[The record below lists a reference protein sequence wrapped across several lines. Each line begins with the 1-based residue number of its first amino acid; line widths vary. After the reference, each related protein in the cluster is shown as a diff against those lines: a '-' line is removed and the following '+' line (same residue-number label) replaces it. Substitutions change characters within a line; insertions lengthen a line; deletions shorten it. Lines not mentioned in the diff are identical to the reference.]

1 MSKGLIERSGG
12 RSRTLAA
19 ASGLALMGIAI
30 ALWAAPDGSSAAA
43 SRSRDP
49 SPNSAR
55 LGAHV
60 SAQSVQAQQ
69 APIPPASEYEDADG
83 WWSPGENAILP
94 QHATFKNAFG
104 LLGIIHTGGDLDT
117 TNHPFFTPLGTN
129 GRACVTCHQPAD
141 SMGLSLDTIRQRW
154 TATHGKDPLFA
165 AVDGSNCP
173 SLPQG
178 VESSHSLLLN
188 HGLFRVFL
196 PWPPKNKDGGPMT
209 PEFTIEVVRDPTG
222 CNTDPKYGLDS
233 PNPMVSVYRRPR
245 AVANMRYISAS
256 YKMRAPRGRRFN
268 NKTGEVL
275 AINPDT
281 GERVGLPI
289 LSDARQPTLKAQA
302 IEATLTHL
310 QGEKPPTPEQ
320 LNQIES
326 FENQLHVAQSFHNR
340 AGRLDEPGGPTALG
354 PLPLVK
360 GRPHVSGNRWATPV
374 FGNFDGW
381 KTRRADESDEQREF
395 RESVMRGYDLFLE
408 RPIWIRDTAHFNSIG
423 MGNPYKRNCTICH
436 SLQLMGTDTTP
447 GVLDIGVNNKPWA
460 PEMPELPLFKITCDK
475 DALPHPYLGREIL
488 THDPGRA
495 LITGRCADVGSLV
508 MQPLRGIAGRAPYF
522 SNGSAKDLAAVIDF
536 YDERYDMKL
545 TAQEKADFVNFL
557 SVL

>member
-1 MSKGLIERSGG
+1 MFERFIERIGG
-12 RSRTLAA
+12 RPKALASA
-19 ASGLALMGIAI
+19 TGIALTGVAI
-30 ALWAAPDGSSAAA
+30 ALWAAPGATSSTTA
-43 SRSRDP
+43 SNEVP
-49 SPNSAR
+49 PNSAQ
-55 LGAHV
+55 LGGHV

-69 APIPPASEYEDADG
+69 APIPPPSEYEDADG
-83 WWSPGENAILP
+83 WWSPGESALLP

-104 LLGIIHTGGDLDT
+104 SLGIIHTEGDLDT

-141 SMGLSLDTIRQRW
+141 SMGLSLDSIRERW
-154 TATHGKDPLFA
+154 NATAGKDPLFA

-178 VESSHSLLLN
+178 VESSHSLLLK

-196 PWPPKNKDGGPMT
+196 PWPPKQADGATMT

-222 CNTDPKYGLDS
+222 CNTDPQYGLDS
-233 PNPMVSVYRRPR
+233 SNPMVSVYRRPR

-275 AINPDT
+275 AVNPDT

-310 QGEKPPTPEQ
+310 QSTKPPTPEQ

-326 FENQLHVAQSFHNR
+326 FENALHVAQSFHNQ
-340 AGRLDEPGGPTALG
+340 AGQLDAPGGPTALG
-354 PLPLVK
+354 PLALVN

-381 KTRRADESDEQREF
+381 KTRQPDETDEQREY

-447 GVLDIGVNNKPWA
+447 GVLDIGVNNQPWA
-460 PEMPELPLFKITCDK
+460 TEMPELPLFKITCNK
-475 DALPHPYLGREIL
+475 DAPPHPYLGREIV

-508 MQPLRGIAGRAPYF
+508 MQPLRGLSGRPPFF

-536 YDERYDMKL
+536 YDERYEMKL
-545 TAQEKADFVNFL
+545 TPQEKADFVNFL

>member
-1 MSKGLIERSGG
+1 MIREPFARL
-12 RSRTLAA
+12 RSRAGVLGLVLAGVALASWAA
-19 ASGLALMGIAI
+19 AQESRNTSDAVSNA
-30 ALWAAPDGSSAAA
+30 SS
-43 SRSRDP
+43 STQ
-49 SPNSAR
+49 
-55 LGAHV
+55 GG
-60 SAQSVQAQQ
+60 QQ
-69 APIPPASEYEDADG
+69 KYTAPPARMYEDDDR
-83 WWSPGENAILP
+83 WWSPGERATLP
-94 QHATFKNAFG
+94 NHAYFKNSAG

-141 SMGLSLDTIRQRW
+141 SMGLSLQTIRQRW
-154 TATHGKDPLFA
+154 EATAGKDPLFA
-165 AVDGSNCP
+165 AFDGSNCP

-188 HGLFRVFL
+188 HGLFRIGL
-196 PWPPKNKDGGPMT
+196 PWPPKRQDGT
-209 PEFTIEVVRDPTG
+209 RIDPEFTIEVVRDPTG
-222 CNTDPKYGLDS
+222 CNTDPTYGMHS
-233 PNPMVSVYRRPR
+233 ANPTVSVYRRPR

-302 IEATLTHL
+302 IEAAMTHL
-310 QGEKPPTPEQ
+310 QATKPPTPEQ
-320 LNQIES
+320 LNLIES

-340 AGRLDEPGGPTALG
+340 AGQLDAPGGPTALG
-354 PLPLVK
+354 PLALVN

-374 FGNFDGW
+374 FGNFDAW
-381 KTRRADESDEQREF
+381 ETRQPDETDEQREF
-395 RESVMRGYDLFLE
+395 RESVMRGYGLFLE

-460 PEMPELPLFKITCDK
+460 PDMPDLPLFKITCKK
-475 DALPHPYLGREIL
+475 DSLPHAYLGHEVL

-495 LITGRCADVGSLV
+495 LITGRCADVGALV
-508 MQPLRGIAGRAPYF
+508 MQPLRGLVGRPPYF

-536 YDERYDMKL
+536 YDKRYDMKL
-545 TAQEKADFVNFL
+545 TEQEKTDFVNFL